1 MVSTKPKFT
10 ATPFESENAFS
21 AMFDQLDGLEIE
33 TVRRHTKRMEIGIVR
48 GFALGLNHLSNGML
62 YPIVAVWLFLV
73 FGRAM
78 TPALG
83 VAAASIAAAHICY
96 PIIKSH
102 FARNRPFVRD
112 PSIPSL
118 LKPLDRYSFPS
129 GHTMTA
135 TAAFVP
141 ICMTLPSLAFAG
153 VAAVLLIGW
162 ARLGAGHHYPS
173 DVLAGVLLGGLCAS
187 PGLFWLLA

>member
-1 MVSTKPKFT
+1 MVSTKP
-10 ATPFESENAFS
+10 ESSAPPLEPENAFTS
-21 AMFDQLDGLEIE
+21 LFNQLDGLEIE
-33 TVRRHTKRMEIGIVR
+33 TVRRNTKRMEIGILR
-48 GFALGLNHLSNGML
+48 GFVLGLNHLSNGML
-62 YPIVAVWLFLV
+62 YPIVAVVIFLI

-78 TPALG
+78 TPTLG
-83 VAAASIAAAHICY
+83 VAAVSVVVAHICY
-96 PIIKSH
+96 PIVKSH

-118 LKPLDRYSFPS
+118 LKPLDQYSFPS

-135 TAAFVP
+135 TAAFIP

-153 VAAVLLIGW
+153 ATGVLLIGW

-173 DVLAGVLLGGLCAS
+173 DVLAGIMLGGVCAS
-187 PGLFWLLA
+187 PGLIWLLA